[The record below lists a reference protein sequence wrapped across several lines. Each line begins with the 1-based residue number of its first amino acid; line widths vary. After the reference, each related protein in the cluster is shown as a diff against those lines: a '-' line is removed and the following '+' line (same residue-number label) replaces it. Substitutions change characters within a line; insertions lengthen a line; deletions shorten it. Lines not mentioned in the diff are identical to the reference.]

1 MELEILS
8 AREYN
13 VKLKATI
20 QASGKLG
27 FTAPTAKFMNFTPE
41 GGIKFGRDSNG
52 QLYLI
57 YCPSCDEDTFKL
69 YVSNGYYSVN
79 TKVLF
84 DNLGYDYVN
93 QSIAFDLIRVPD
105 EEQEIYKMMQRKSKN
120 KNEDQ

>member
-8 AREYN
+8 AKEYN
-13 VKLKATI
+13 IKLKATI

-27 FTAPTAKFMNFTPE
+27 FTAPTAKFMNFTPQ
-41 GGIKFGRDSNG
+41 GGIKFGRDSSG

-57 YCPSCDEDTFKL
+57 YCSSCDEDTFKL

-84 DNLGYDYVN
+84 DNLGYDYAN

-105 EEQEIYKMMQRKSKN
+105 EEQEIYKMMQRKSKS

>member
-8 AREYN
+8 AKEYN
-13 VKLKATI
+13 IKLKATI

-27 FTAPTAKFMNFTPE
+27 FTAPTAKFMNFTPQ
-41 GGIKFGRDSNG
+41 GGIKFGRDSRG

-57 YCPSCDEDTFKL
+57 YCSSCDEDTFKF

-84 DNLGYDYVN
+84 DNLGYDYAN

-105 EEQEIYKMMQRKSKN
+105 EKQEIYKMMQRKSKS

>member
-1 MELEILS
+1 
-8 AREYN
+8 
-13 VKLKATI
+13 
-20 QASGKLG
+20 
-27 FTAPTAKFMNFTPE
+27 MNFTPE
-41 GGIKFGRDSNG
+41 GGIKFGRDSNR